1 MARFS
6 PLEKLTSALPSKAFL
21 VAWARAANGPPAYA
35 RPAVTFLRDGSS
47 EEWRAKTPL
56 ESGSCEPTAD

>member
-47 EEWRAKTPL
+47 E
-56 ESGSCEPTAD
+56 